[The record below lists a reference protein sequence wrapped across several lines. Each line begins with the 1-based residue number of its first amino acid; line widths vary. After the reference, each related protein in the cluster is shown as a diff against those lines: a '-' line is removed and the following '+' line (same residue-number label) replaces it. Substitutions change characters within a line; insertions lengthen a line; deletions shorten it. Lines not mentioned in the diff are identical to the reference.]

1 MDSSWAPQDGEEWE
15 LRRDDD
21 GFTYKILKRQRLT
34 DPSAPVSQLPFT
46 DPKVEAKQRR
56 ERKRNTLLKL
66 KNQYQNEI
74 HKWEVLSNTL
84 HSMEEKTKEVN
95 QAASYLGSS
104 NSSVVKKSEDSS
116 GSLVDELLLQ
126 VKEMGCSGFRVLF
139 FFRSLPC
146 LVCEYFRRRHKRQ

>member
-1 MDSSWAPQDGEEWE
+1 MDSAWAPQDGEEWE
-15 LRRDDD
+15 LRHDDD

-34 DPSAPVSQLPFT
+34 DPSAAVSQLPLA
-46 DPKVEAKQRR
+46 DPKAEAKRRR

-66 KNQYQNEI
+66 KNQYQSEI

-84 HSMEEKTKEVN
+84 RSMQEKNKEVN

-116 GSLVDELLLQ
+116 GSLVDEFLLQ

-139 FFRSLPC
+139 SFFTLFGF
-146 LVCEYFRRRHKRQ
+146 EYFRQGLKRQ